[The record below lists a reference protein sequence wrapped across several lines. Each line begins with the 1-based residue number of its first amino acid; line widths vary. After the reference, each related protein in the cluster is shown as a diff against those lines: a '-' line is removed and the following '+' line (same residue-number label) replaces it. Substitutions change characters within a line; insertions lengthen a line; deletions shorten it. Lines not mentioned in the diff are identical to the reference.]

1 MVDLSIS
8 TGALDTLLCD
18 ESDDHQHGLLSI
30 KNLTSPGCVFRTVAV
45 LIYLVMDISLDVG
58 HCLTTV
64 DSYLDE

>member
-18 ESDDHQHGLLSI
+18 ESDDHQHGLPSI
-30 KNLTSPGCVFRTVAV
+30 ENLTTPGSVFNSCCPH
-45 LIYLVMDISLDVG
+45 LLGDG
-58 HCLTTV
+58 HQFRCWPLSKAV